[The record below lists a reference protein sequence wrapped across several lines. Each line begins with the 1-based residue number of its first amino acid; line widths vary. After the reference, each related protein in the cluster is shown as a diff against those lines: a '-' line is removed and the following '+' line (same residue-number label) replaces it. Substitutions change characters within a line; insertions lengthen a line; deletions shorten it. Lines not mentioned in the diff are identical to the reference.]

1 MTSSRRG
8 AWALLVGLSLVGAAV
23 LGLRPP
29 GAGGLAPADAP
40 TARLDD
46 EVTRQFGMELPVV
59 WIVEGR
65 AGTVWSADVL
75 ERLQALT
82 RAVFALS
89 GVIAP
94 DVVSLASP
102 NLREV
107 RVTDGGL
114 TPQYLMGEVP
124 RDAGAIATLRER
136 VSDDPMLRGAL
147 VSLDGRAALVV
158 ANFRPDVD
166 QDRLAR
172 AALALRDRFRDD
184 VIEVWTVGAPILA
197 VTAPASVRAHLP
209 AIAVGLVALV
219 AAAMALAGVRRVLAG
234 LLAATVG
241 GLTGGAA
248 AAALG
253 ASVAWAALA
262 GVSGAALAG
271 TLAALRMPWPLRTAA
286 ALALGSATA
295 LAVVAATSGP
305 SVAPFFG
312 ATAAGALV
320 APFVAA
326 WARAAVGPVPTRT
339 WGRWPRHVLA
349 VIVLGAALGAAR
361 LDLRLDAFGYGLRY
375 LPSPARDDL
384 AAMARDFPPPVS
396 FAVRVRGE
404 SGFVARPG
412 VLPAFERVTDA
423 MRGLPGVTS
432 ATSLAD
438 LVKRVH
444 RAFNDDRA
452 EFERLPDEP
461 GLTGRYLALAYSPGF
476 RRFVDRPLA
485 GAAIWVSVAPP
496 ALGDVTRAH
505 ASLVATLAAH
515 PIPGAT
521 VDPPSGDAMALLR
534 AGRTVTALVRGAV
547 AALLLGALAFVP
559 IMGGLGAAHALVVA
573 VASAGAL
580 AGALGWIGI
589 PLDLVSLPALV
600 ALALAVLLGAAVTG
614 AAEARSA
621 AITAGRKAS

>member
-8 AWALLVGLSLVGAAV
+8 AWALLVGLSLVSAAI
-23 LGLRPP
+23 LRSHLP
-29 GAGGLAPADAP
+29 GAGGLSPADAA
-40 TARLDD
+40 TAHLDE

-82 RAVFALS
+82 RAVFALQ
-89 GVIAP
+89 GVMAP
-94 DVVSLASP
+94 DVVSVASP

-136 VSDDPMLRGAL
+136 VSNDPMLRGSL

-158 ANFRPDVD
+158 ANFRPDI
-166 QDRLAR
+166 DRVALAR
-172 AALALRDRFRDD
+172 AALAVRDRFRDD
-184 VIEVWTVGAPILA
+184 VIQVWTVGAPILEVTTPAA
-197 VTAPASVRAHLP
+197 VRVHLP
-209 AIAVGLVALV
+209 AIVVGLATLVAVAL
-219 AAAMALAGVRRVLAG
+219 ALAGVRRVVAG
-234 LLAATVG
+234 LVAATVG
-241 GLTGGAA
+241 GLAGVAA

-262 GVSGAALAG
+262 GVSAAAVAVTLAG
-271 TLAALRMPWPLRTAA
+271 SRTPWPLGTAVG
-286 ALALGSATA
+286 LTLGSALA
-295 LAVVAATSGP
+295 LAVVAVTSDP
-305 SVAPFFG
+305 IVLPFFG
-312 ATAAGALV
+312 AAAAGVLV

-326 WARAAVGPVPTRT
+326 SARAAVAPVPTKA
-339 WGRWPRHVLA
+339 WGRWPSHVLA
-349 VIVLGAALGAAR
+349 VIVLGATLGVTR

-384 AAMARDFPPPVS
+384 AALARDFPPPVS

-404 SGFVARPG
+404 SGFVAQPD
-412 VLPAFERVTDA
+412 VLPAFEQVTDT
-423 MRGLPGVTS
+423 MRRDPAVTS

-452 EFERLPDEP
+452 EFDRLPEEP

-476 RRFVDRPLA
+476 RRFVDRPL
-485 GAAIWVSVAPP
+485 GSAAIWVSVAPS
-496 ALGDVTRAH
+496 ALADVTRAH
-505 ASLVATLAAH
+505 ASLAAALAAH

-559 IMGGLGAAHALVVA
+559 IVGALRAAHALVVA
-573 VASAGAL
+573 VASACAL

-589 PLDLVSLPALV
+589 PLDLVSLPVLV
-600 ALALAVLLGAAVTG
+600 AVALAVLLGTAVKG
-614 AAEARSA
+614 AADA
-621 AITAGRKAS
+621 